1 MMALQIV
8 FFSIFFFV
16 SFTIA
21 QGVRTLNVRNYGA
34 IADGRTD
41 NKKAFLRAWNDACY
55 QNGGSIVYIP
65 KGVYMVGSVEFAGPC
80 RGPIMFLISGDL
92 KAPIGTY
99 SNVEKWI
106 GFQHVNNL
114 IVKGGGTLDGQG
126 PSAWPYNKCQNTNNC
141 DPLPISIKFDFV
153 TNSRIESIRSV
164 NSKNVHLAIYG
175 CNNVNVSKVDL
186 LAPADSPN
194 TDGIKISRSA
204 DIRITN
210 SRIRTGD
217 DCIAIISGSS
227 NIDVSYVYCGPG
239 HGISIGS
246 LGKYKNEENVNG
258 VTVRKCT
265 LNGTDNGVRIK
276 SWESPYAITASKFLF
291 QDIFMENVRN
301 PIIVDQTYCPN
312 SPCNQET
319 ASHVQIQDVTYR
331 NIWGTSSSQVAVSF
345 ECSKKFPCKNIVMT
359 DVNLAIVGGEG
370 PLKSSCSYVKG
381 RSFGRQNPPPCF

>member
-1 MMALQIV
+1 MI
-8 FFSIFFFV
+8 
-16 SFTIA
+16 
-21 QGVRTLNVRNYGA
+21 NCGA

-92 KAPIGTY
+92 KAPIGPY

-126 PSAWPYNKCQNTNNC
+126 PSAWPYNKCQKTNNC

-265 LNGTDNGVRIK
+265 LSGTDNGVRIK
-276 SWESPYAITASKFLF
+276 SWESPYAITASRFLF

-301 PIIVDQTYCPN
+301 PIIIDQTYCPH

-359 DVNLAIVGGEG
+359 DVNLASVGGEG

-381 RSFGRQNPPPCF
+381 RYFGRQNPPPCF